1 VGSSEIAAHFEVFFG
16 RSFFKHTQTS
26 ILLLAEKHI
35 SQGISMSLSLNQ
47 SALIESPSLRTSALD
62 GLDASRSQQVLNK
75 AKAIVFAVWNGE
87 GWATVE
93 QLAQYFQCSIPD
105 VKHIYERNSKEFR
118 DNETRKLTGKDLS
131 DARSLLGLPSR
142 TSQARVFS
150 PSGTLRIAMLL
161 TESEIA
167 GIVRTIILEL
177 VVGVPKITPKVDTP
191 TIPAL
196 PPVEQRLHT
205 FVQAMKTLAE
215 LTGGRLNPYMEQN
228 CKDFAANLLADYN
241 RQSLIG
247 TQEKWFGV
255 VNFAELELGKKV
267 PLSGAHYRGHLGTW
281 VRTFYP
287 QLGSRQET
295 RLVNGVQQPIYVYAC
310 HDPVVADGLT
320 KAIEEFFAH
329 SSPGAALRQAGAFA
343 SKKEPA
349 LDK

>member
-1 VGSSEIAAHFEVFFG
+1 
-16 RSFFKHTQTS
+16 
-26 ILLLAEKHI
+26 
-35 SQGISMSLSLNQ
+35 
-47 SALIESPSLRTSALD
+47 LD
-62 GLDASRSQQVLNK
+62 DSRSQQVLNK

-93 QLAQYFQCSIPD
+93 QLAQYFQYSIPGI
-105 VKHIYERNSKEFR
+105 KHIYERNSEEFR

-177 VVGVPKITPKVDTP
+177 VAGVPKITPPVKP
-191 TIPAL
+191 PAPAL

-228 CKDFAANLLADYN
+228 CKDFAANLIADYN
-241 RQSLIG
+241 RQPLTG
-247 TQEKWFGV
+247 TQEKWLGV
-255 VNFAELELGKKV
+255 VNFAESELGKKV

-287 QLGSRQET
+287 QLGDRQET

-310 HDPVVADGLT
+310 HDPAVAAGLT

-329 SSPGAALRQAGAFA
+329 PSPGAALRQAGAFA
-343 SKKEPA
+343 SKKA
-349 LDK
+349 VVTA

>member
-1 VGSSEIAAHFEVFFG
+1 
-16 RSFFKHTQTS
+16 
-26 ILLLAEKHI
+26 
-35 SQGISMSLSLNQ
+35 MSLSLNQ

-93 QLAQYFQCSIPD
+93 QLAQYFQCSIPG

-142 TSQARVFS
+142 TLQARVFS

-167 GIVRTIILEL
+167 AQVRTIILEL
-177 VVGVPKITPKVDTP
+177 VAGVPKITSKVDTP
-191 TIPAL
+191 TILAL

-228 CKDFAANLLADYN
+228 CKDFAANLSADYN
-241 RQSLIG
+241 RQTLTG
-247 TQEKWFGV
+247 TQEKWMGV
-255 VNFAELELGKKV
+255 VNFAESELGKKV
-267 PLSGAHYRGHLGTW
+267 PLSGTHYRGHLGTW

-287 QLGSRQET
+287 HLGNRQET

-310 HDPVVADGLT
+310 HEPTVAAGLT

-329 SSPGAALRQAGAFA
+329 PSPSAALRQAGAFA

-349 LDK
+349 LAK